1 MRIGATG
8 AHFSRHPDRLHQFFR
23 RRACAQCR
31 QGMTIDAVGALCHV
45 GHRNRDNL
53 LGFCRER
60 AVSKDSFTE
69 RVKGGLLIWR

>member
-8 AHFSRHPDRLHQFFR
+8 AHFGSHPDRLHQFFR

-31 QGMTIDAVGALCHV
+31 FGMAVDAVRTLCHV
-45 GHRNRDNL
+45 GHRNRDYL
-53 LGFCRER
+53 LGLCRER

-69 RVKGGLLIWR
+69 RVKGGLLIGR